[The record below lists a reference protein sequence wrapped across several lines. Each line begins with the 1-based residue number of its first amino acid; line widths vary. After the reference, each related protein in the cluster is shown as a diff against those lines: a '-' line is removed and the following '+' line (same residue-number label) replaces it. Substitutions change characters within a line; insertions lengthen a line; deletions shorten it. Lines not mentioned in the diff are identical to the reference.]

1 MNVNV
6 QSTINVKKDQNIV
19 INATMDFALITY
31 SESVRI
37 RILVVIINIRT
48 RPIKVKDIARN
59 RIFTILRVV
68 QWFKTLI

>member
-19 INATMDFALITY
+19 INATMDFALIMY